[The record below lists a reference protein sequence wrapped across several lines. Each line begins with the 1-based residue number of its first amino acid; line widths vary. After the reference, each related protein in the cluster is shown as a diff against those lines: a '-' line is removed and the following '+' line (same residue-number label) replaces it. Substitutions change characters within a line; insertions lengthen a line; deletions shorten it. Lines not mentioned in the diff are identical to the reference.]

1 MYKDIL
7 YDFTL
12 LKRVSKTKDIIAK
25 LWLKVKSNNIFNYT
39 VVLFVSPA
47 ISVTT
52 LPSHLQTEI
61 QTKKQLCN
69 MLQSGISSLGANMTT
84 VQINIKNSLRINI
97 FTCISILVKF
107 LLLIRFNTQQKVLF

>member
-12 LKRVSKTKDIIAK
+12 LKRASKTKDIIAK

-107 LLLIRFNTQQKVLF
+107 LLLIR